1 MKKKQAVAL
10 TDVYDLASLT
20 KILATL
26 SLLMQEVDRGHMSF
40 TSTLGEL
47 SLRFKSSNKAD
58 LTFKEVLS
66 HQAGIVPWIPFYKS
80 TLRER
85 DGKLLR
91 KYYRDRKS
99 KRFTLPVAH
108 QLYGRSSLAEEQ
120 YTALIESDLLEKG
133 YHYSDLPLIFFQH
146 ILEEKYQQGI
156 DVLAQER
163 IFGPLGLERTFYNAA
178 NQLPLNEIVP
188 SEKDDYFRQQ
198 ELRGY
203 VHDMTTALQGGV
215 SGACRTF
222 FPQRKR

>member
-1 MKKKQAVAL
+1 MVGKQAVRGKLPVSIHPSFPVGTGIEREINKRHYNRPLLSGRGRSPKLLPLDALAEVTLDSLMAPGFQILAARHGKIFYHKAFGHHTFEKKQAVAL

-26 SLLMQEVDRGHMSF
+26 PLLMQEVDRGHMSF

-47 SLRFKSSNKAD
+47 SSRFKSSNKAD

-99 KRFTLPVAH
+99 KRFTS
-108 QLYGRSSLAEEQ
+108 RRISSMEGL
-120 YTALIESDLLEKG
+120 
-133 YHYSDLPLIFFQH
+133 HYP
-146 ILEEKYQQGI
+146 KNNT
-156 DVLAQER
+156 
-163 IFGPLGLERTFYNAA
+163 P
-178 NQLPLNEIVP
+178 
-188 SEKDDYFRQQ
+188 
-198 ELRGY
+198 
-203 VHDMTTALQGGV
+203 
-215 SGACRTF
+215 
-222 FPQRKR
+222 